1 MKKYLYF
8 WIEKYRNLDDF
19 GESKGYLFE
28 NFGVNLSSQYILHH
42 EWKSEKLKI
51 FFDSENGWNKSQLE
65 YFYSDNIVDIKAFVG
80 NNGCG
85 KTTLLTSLFQ
95 LVAEGISDPPSGM
108 EKYALIYTEN
118 GKFYIKTSL
127 EENNLNLPNNFKIAP
142 EGISSKSNY
151 AIYYSTAFDDQE
163 YTIDYMS
170 YEGNFAG
177 TSNIST
183 NALLINDEESFKNKS
198 LSNEGDYPDQ
208 LDAIHCYYS
217 MEQQRRTD
225 FLCDFIDV
233 EKFWSD
239 LNLPKKIQLTVIN
252 ENIQNAFYELL
263 HHQMSFLSMQEFVI
277 ANNLEETSWGK
288 EIKFPQDGRLNDLKK
303 DVIKQYTSFYDS
315 LKLTD
320 QFRFAAMMSFYRA
333 WKDKDVFNLY
343 VFCLKNIK
351 KHYMQDKMDFDSF
364 FETEIFTNE
373 SIYDETILQLC
384 LNQLKSSI
392 GKIDSIL
399 KIVDGFIEKKHSG
412 FASYK
417 NGFINN
423 AKVYFDLNKHKKE
436 FVKAVQIY
444 NSITKTSPFLFF
456 GFGRALSS
464 GESSMLKLYSRLYY
478 ALKNQQDGWN
488 CEEIHFFLDE
498 IDLYLHPEWQ
508 RQWLQR
514 FIDGLKYIGKALDRN
529 LKFQV
534 FLTTHSPFMLTDFL
548 TDNVVL
554 LKRES
559 PSTKTIVKK
568 YQGENIFGANIYS
581 LIHSGFFVGNSVG
594 CLFESKIKSLLSQA
608 RDGSLKE
615 LKKNWVYSQIGD
627 PIIKGLVKDS
637 ISWGGENDS
646 SKN

>member
-108 EKYALIYTEN
+108 KKYALIYAEN
-118 GKFYIKTSL
+118 DKFYIKTSL
-127 EENNLNLPNNFKIAP
+127 EKNKLDLPSNFEIAP

-163 YTIDYMS
+163 YKIDYMS
-170 YEGNFAG
+170 IVGNIAG

-183 NALLINDEESFKNKS
+183 NALLINDEETFKNES
-198 LSNEGDYPDQ
+198 LSNGGDYPDQ
-208 LDAIHCYYS
+208 LDVIHCYYS
-217 MEQQRRTD
+217 MEQQRRIN

-233 EKFWSD
+233 EEFWSD
-239 LNLPKKIQLTVIN
+239 FNLPKKIQLTVIN
-252 ENIQNAFYELL
+252 ENIQNAFYELF
-263 HHQMSFLSMQEFVI
+263 HQQHEILSFNEFVV
-277 ANNLEETSWGK
+277 ANNLEKTKWGK
-288 EIKFPQDGRLNDLKK
+288 ISQYPTDGNLADLKK
-303 DVIKQYTSFYDS
+303 DVIDS
-315 LKLTD
+315 YILFFDNLKLPN
-320 QFRFAAMMSFYRA
+320 QFRFAAIMNFYRS
-333 WKDKDVFNLY
+333 WKDKDVFDLNEFNLRTLKDFFVNGKLKSFLEKVIY
-343 VFCLKNIK
+343 VDDSLSEMPFLLDHCRALLSETLKN
-351 KHYMQDKMDFDSF
+351 
-364 FETEIFTNE
+364 
-373 SIYDETILQLC
+373 
-384 LNQLKSSI
+384 
-392 GKIDSIL
+392 IDSIL
-399 KIVDGFIEKKHSG
+399 DIVDGSIEKQHSG
-412 FASYK
+412 FATYK
-417 NGFINN
+417 NGYINN
-423 AKVYFDLNKHKKE
+423 AKVFFNLNKHKKE
-436 FVKAVQIY
+436 LVDVVKYYRQ
-444 NSITKTSPFLFF
+444 ITKTSPFLFF
-456 GFGRALSS
+456 GFDRSLSS
-464 GESSMLKLYSRLYY
+464 GESSMLKLYSRLYD

-514 FIDGLKYIGKALDRN
+514 FIDGLKYIGKALGRN

-548 TDNVVL
+548 TESL
-554 LKRES
+554 LLLRREDVNHG
-559 PSTKTIVKK
+559 THIVE
-568 YQGENIFGANIYS
+568 YENADSSNCNFGANIYD
-581 LIHSGFFVGNSVG
+581 LVDSGFFLKNTIGYFAEN
-594 CLFESKIKSLLSQA
+594 KIKKYIEDPSQK
-608 RDGSLKE
+608 DLKYLVE
-615 LKKNWVYSQIGD
+615 KIGD
-627 PIIKGLVKDS
+627 PVLKVLINTTINGRKRK
-637 ISWGGENDS
+637 
-646 SKN
+646 